1 MKYLMNISG
10 DIPHAALSNINI
22 PLNGRNLIIT
32 GRNGSGK
39 TSFLANLHKK
49 LELHFTKRMVNAT
62 SYQDSLNRT
71 RENQQR
77 HAIGSPNYYQLQS
90 TIDSLLTALKP
101 LQEGFNLNIENE
113 HELLV
118 AFDNYQAI
126 FKFFQAMRTATI
138 RTVNSSTSIES
149 EKQEAKN
156 NKASNLGLKFEQH
169 LVNIKINQSLAITED
184 NNTEQAKLIADW
196 FSNFDKHLQ
205 FLFENESTRLV
216 FHRQNLKFKISLDG
230 REFDFQTLSSG
241 YLAIFDILADLL
253 MRTEFYNITP
263 EELEGIVLIDEI
275 DAHLHISLQK
285 KILPFFVGLFPN
297 IQFIVSTHSPFVI
310 TSTNEDTLVYDLT
323 SKELIEDD
331 LSGYSN
337 EAIIKGLFHVEPTNH
352 ITSNILKYMEKLL
365 KSKELNFRELR
376 DFITILQPL
385 EKKNALDKKSR
396 NLYLQIVNLL
406 ADNNQLDD
414 LDV

>member
-10 DIPHAALSNINI
+10 NIPHAGLSNINI

-39 TSFLANLHKK
+39 TSFLMNLDKK
-49 LELHFTKRMVNAT
+49 LELHFTKKMINAIN
-62 SYQDSLNRT
+62 YQNTLNQLKA
-71 RENQQR
+71 EQQK
-77 HAIGSPNYYQLQS
+77 HVIGSPNYYQHQTSINLM
-90 TIDSLLTALKP
+90 LEALSP

-113 HELLV
+113 HKLLV
-118 AFDNYQAI
+118 AYDNFQAI
-126 FKFFQAMRTATI
+126 FKFFPAMRTATI
-138 RTVNSSTSIES
+138 KTVNSSTSIES

-184 NNTEQAKLIADW
+184 NNTEQAKLIAEW
-196 FSNFDKHLQ
+196 FCNFDKHLK
-205 FLFENESTRLV
+205 FLFENESTRLI

-253 MRTEFYNITP
+253 MRTEFYDSTP
-263 EELEGIVLIDEI
+263 KELEGIVLIDEI

-285 KILPFFVGLFPN
+285 KILPFFIGLFPN
-297 IQFIVSTHSPFVI
+297 IQFIFSTHSPFVI
-310 TSTNEDTLVYDLT
+310 TSTNDDTVVYDLT
-323 SKELIEDD
+323 NGALIEDN
-331 LSGYSN
+331 LSNYSN
-337 EAIIKGLFHVEPTNH
+337 EAITKGLFHVETNSDQLALH
-352 ITSNILKYMEKLL
+352 IKSIARILNEDSSNFED
-365 KSKELNFRELR
+365 LR
-376 DFITILQPL
+376 KNLQ
-385 EKKNALDKKSR
+385 
-396 NLYLQIVNLL
+396 LL
-406 ADNNQLDD
+406 APHSKHLNSEAKSFYYKALNHLLDNQQLGN